1 MIRRALVTILII
13 CLAATMPAVVL
24 ASENVDA
31 DSTGLFV
38 VSAELDGTT
47 VVSSNIDSEYYLF
60 LPSSADLT
68 NLALSFESNKYDM
81 SSISLWG
88 TKGGTKPTEYT
99 DITAITKME
108 NDGSYELRVVTSEGA
123 QFYFYILKG
132 SIIPTIYL
140 TSGNPEK
147 DRSWVETDKDNKAKG
162 SMIMTEANGSVI
174 YEGELTQIKARGNS
188 TFKFFD
194 KKPYQIKLDEKT
206 DLLKTG
212 DKEKTW
218 VLLANALDATL
229 MHDKLMKDLSKEAG
243 MPYTPSCDWV
253 NLYYDGEYRGVYL
266 LSEKASLGGA
276 GVDITDMEDAY
287 SETNEAYGDDAVTK
301 IGTNKYGQTVQYT
314 ENLNELEN
322 YTGGYLI
329 ELNRDN
335 FDEASGFITSMNKG
349 FNIKSPEYLGKD
361 AATYIS
367 EYYQEFE
374 VAVFATDA
382 AFGYTGYNEE
392 TGKYFYEYVDFTS
405 LVKAFVLQEFANNPD
420 QYYASTFFY
429 KDADSIM
436 YQGPIWDQDLSFGSG
451 WGAYVEPWWEMDD
464 YVEEAFKEM
473 PLFMNAAS
481 DYYSNCIRDELY
493 ALIEEGGLIEKY
505 KARLEENAK
514 MNYIIWPYNR
524 HGGST
529 AEERLWEGKVNYDIA
544 VDDLKWYIKERLL
557 ILDERYLPKTVL
569 RSSFVSMI
577 ADVVGEDIASV
588 EGQQWYELG
597 MNWAMKNSISDG
609 SNPYDAI
616 TREQVATM
624 LYRQDGKPE
633 VFGTLEDFTDG
644 ETVSAWAEDAMLWAV
659 QEGIFK
665 GYPSG
670 ELKPRSFVTPEETVI
685 VLGRFENRI

>member
-1 MIRRALVTILII
+1 MCLV
-13 CLAATMPAVVL
+13 ATMPAVVL
-24 ASENVDA
+24 ASENVDV

-47 VVSSNIDSEYYLF
+47 VVSSKIDSEYYLF

-88 TKGGTKPTEYT
+88 SKGGTKPTEYT

-132 SIIPTIYL
+132 SVIPTIYL

-147 DRSWVETDKDNKAKG
+147 DRNWVETDKDNKAKG
-162 SMIMTEANGSVI
+162 SMIMTDADGSVI

-218 VLLANALDATL
+218 VLLANVLDATL
-229 MHDKLMKDLSKEAG
+229 MHDKLMKDLSTEAG

-287 SETNEAYGDDAVTK
+287 SETNEAYGDDAITK
-301 IGTNKYGQTVQYT
+301 RGTNKYGQTIQYT

-374 VAVFATDA
+374 DAVFATDA
-382 AFGYTGYNEE
+382 ALGYTGYNEE

-464 YVEEAFKEM
+464 YIEEAFKEM

-481 DYYSNCIRDELY
+481 DYYSECLREELY
-493 ALIEEGGLIEKY
+493 EMLDEGGVIDQY
-505 KARLEENAK
+505 KERLEDNAK

-529 AEERLWEGKVNYDIA
+529 PEERLWEGKVNYDIA
-544 VDDLKWYIKERLL
+544 VDDLKWYVKERLL
-557 ILDERYLPKTVL
+557 ILDERYDKDTVT
-569 RSSFVSMI
+569 RATFINKFARI
-577 ADVVGEDIASV
+577 AGQDITYAEGENWYKPGIDWAISNDITD
-588 EGQQWYELG
+588 GTR
-597 MNWAMKNSISDG
+597 MHSD
-609 SNPYDAI
+609 I
-616 TREQVATM
+616 TREQIATM
-624 LYRQDGKPE
+624 LYRYAGEPE
-633 VFGTLEDFTDG
+633 TEDNLGAFSDRDK
-644 ETVSAWAEDAMLWAV
+644 VSAWAEDAMSWAV
-659 QEGIFK
+659 REGIYK

-670 ELKPRSFVTPEETVI
+670 ELRPQKLATVKEVEI
-685 VLGRFENRI
+685 VLKNYTEKF